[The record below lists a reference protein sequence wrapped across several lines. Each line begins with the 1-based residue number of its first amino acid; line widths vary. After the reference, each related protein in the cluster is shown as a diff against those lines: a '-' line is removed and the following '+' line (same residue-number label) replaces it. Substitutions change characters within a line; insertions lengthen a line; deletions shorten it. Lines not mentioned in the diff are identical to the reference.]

1 MVNKSSFTNKLVV
14 REQKKKTKTAAKI
27 HSAEQGNAEI
37 NSNKLHLKIVLSPLA
52 IPYTYFEARSRVV
65 SKIRLL
71 TNNEEMKVCTMTS
84 RQKSQ
89 GSHIE
94 NLQKIELG

>member
-37 NSNKLHLKIVLSPLA
+37 NSNKLHLKIVLSPLL

-71 TNNEEMKVCTMTS
+71 TNNEEMKSVYYDIPAEVI
-84 RQKSQ
+84 RQSYREPTK
-89 GSHIE
+89 
-94 NLQKIELG
+94 N